1 MMRDFWRYYL
11 TMVTTIAAIVL
22 ATWALK
28 LYL

>member
-1 MMRDFWRYYL
+1 MMRDFWRHYL
-11 TMVTTIAAIVL
+11 TMVTTIVAIVL